1 MLYSYLFTTIAL
13 IFGLHFYKNRY
24 PKEFEM
30 IITQFID
37 NIQKNETLKPYLPI
51 LTTTFYN
58 IIYIYSLCQVAFNK
72 TMRLTSPHIK
82 SLSGFVQNNFLNK
95 INTNHISNIILDKQD
110 GFVLVKS
117 EKNDIIVFNKI
128 PDSLDNIKYEKSTLR
143 FLALCLKLKT
153 DDSDQTMCYSI
164 YLSLNSMNFYVV
176 GNIFGPHFFKY
187 YLQHILNVTIDNN
200 KPFLYILEIMDQ
212 NVKITHINETQTIV
226 IKKDDYEIIGPQDKH
241 LVSEPK
247 EIAEPKEI
255 NSINIEKEELP
266 TNDNVDAN
274 EEEKVEKED
283 LKLEEKTEAEPKTV
297 SNILDY
303 TTVCF

>member
-30 IITQFID
+30 VITQFID
-37 NIQKNETLKPYLPI
+37 NVQKNETLKPYLPI
-51 LTTTFYN
+51 LTSTFYN

-82 SLSGFVQNNFLNK
+82 SLSDFVRDNFLNK
-95 INTNHISNIILDKQD
+95 INTNDTSNVILDKQD
-110 GFVLVKS
+110 DFVLVKS
-117 EKNDIIVFNKI
+117 LSNDIIVFNKI

-143 FLALCLKLKT
+143 FIALCLKLKT
-153 DDSDQTMCYSI
+153 DDTDKTMCYSI

-176 GNIFGPHFFKY
+176 GNILGQHFFKY

-212 NVKITHINETQTIV
+212 NVKITHINETQTII

-255 NSINIEKEELP
+255 NSINIEKEELH
-266 TNDNVDAN
+266 TNDNVEAKEETDLK
-274 EEEKVEKED
+274 EEKEEKE
-283 LKLEEKTEAEPKTV
+283 EKAEPKIV
-297 SNILDY
+297 ANILDY

>member
-72 TMRLTSPHIK
+72 TMRLTSPYIK
-82 SLSGFVQNNFLNK
+82 SLTDFVRNNFLNK
-95 INTNHISNIILDKQD
+95 INTNNISNIILDKQD

-117 EKNDIIVFNKI
+117 EKNDIIIFDKI
-128 PDSLDNIKYEKSTLR
+128 PNSLANIKYEKSTLR

-153 DDSDQTMCYSI
+153 DNSEQTMCYSI

-176 GNIFGPHFFKY
+176 DNMFGSHFFKY
-187 YLQHILNVTIDNN
+187 YLQHILNVTIDND

-226 IKKDDYEIIGPQDKH
+226 IKKDNYEIIGTQDKH
-241 LVSEPK
+241 LV
-247 EIAEPKEI
+247 AEI
-255 NSINIEKEELP
+255 NRINIEKEELD
-266 TNDNVDAN
+266 TKIEKKIENVEN
-274 EEEKVEKED
+274 IENVE
-283 LKLEEKTEAEPKTV
+283 TEANSS
-297 SNILDY
+297 SNLLDY